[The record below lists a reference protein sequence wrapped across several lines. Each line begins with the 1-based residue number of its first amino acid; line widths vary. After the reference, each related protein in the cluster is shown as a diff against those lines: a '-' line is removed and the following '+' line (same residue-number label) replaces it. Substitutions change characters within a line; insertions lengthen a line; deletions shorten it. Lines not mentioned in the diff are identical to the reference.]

1 MKKTAFSLGVLLA
14 LSASGQTLE
23 HRQAPLMTAWAS
35 QVDADNPLPEYPRP
49 QLRRKEWLSLN
60 GVWQFTPAEAGEDA
74 PFGKALPGNILVPFP
89 IESALSGIMESHP
102 RSWYRRTFSVPA
114 EWDNRQIRLNFGA
127 VDWEAEV
134 FVNGRSLGVHKGGY
148 TPFSYDIT
156 PFLKKSGPQELI
168 VRVFD
173 PSEFGGQPR
182 GKQAT
187 EGIEIMYTPCSGIW
201 QTVWLEP
208 VQRNSIDHLTITPD
222 LDTSS
227 LKLTVH
233 APAADAETRVVV
245 HILENG
251 TSIKKVSGAANSE
264 MNIKLPD
271 PKLWAPDHPFLYD
284 LKVKLKEGTETVDEV
299 TSYFGMRK
307 VSVEQVDGQARM
319 LLNNEFVFQ
328 LGALDQGYWP
338 DGNYTAPT
346 DEALLYDL
354 QLQKR
359 LGFNM
364 IRKHVKV
371 EPARWYYR
379 ADQLGFLV
387 WQDMPTAQS
396 YGGVP
401 AQPYQYMQE
410 LEEMLRALKN
420 YPSIAMW
427 VVYNEKCGQDEIN
440 KTVSTGELVD
450 LVKRV
455 DTTRPVNQASG
466 YDWYGVGDIADSHT
480 YPAPRAIPGEPGQA
494 IVSGEYG
501 ATKFKVDGHT
511 WSSKHVLEVE
521 TEQEYLDRYKLYAL
535 TLSQLKEQSGLCGA
549 VYTQITDV
557 ENELNGIVTYDRKAF
572 KTDPDI
578 LREINLSVINKTLIE
593 KPVLPTSS
601 RDPQQWHYSTE
612 MPADNWFR
620 APLRSAVWK
629 TSEGPFASAGTP
641 NIRVGTEWSTQDIWL
656 WREFELGSVAE
667 GDLEGL
673 YLYLYHD
680 DDCRIFINGVLA
692 ADLSAHRGYSYSPIS
707 AEAKKAIK
715 AAGTNTIAVHCHQTV
730 GGQGIDVGI
739 SILKYQKPSIV
750 PQ

>member
-1 MKKTAFSLGVLLA
+1 MKTNMLLISVLLA
-14 LSASGQTLE
+14 LDVAGQSLDQKE
-23 HRQAPLMTAWAS
+23 APLMTQWAA
-35 QVDADNPLPEYPRP
+35 QVNAENPLPEYPRP
-49 QLRRKEWLSLN
+49 QLQREQWLSLN
-60 GVWQFTPAEAGEDA
+60 GIWEFTPAEAGEDA
-74 PFGKALPGNILVPFP
+74 PLGKQLPRSILVPFP

-102 RSWYRRTFSVPA
+102 RAWYRRTFSIPK
-114 EWDNRQIRLNFGA
+114 EWNGQQIILNFGA

-134 FVNGRSLGVHKGGY
+134 FINGKNLGIHKGGY
-148 TPFSYDIT
+148 SPFSYDIT
-156 PFLKKSGPQELI
+156 PYLKTAGPQELI

-208 VQRNSIDHLTITPD
+208 VNRNCIDHLSVTPD
-222 LDTSS
+222 VDSS
-227 LKLTVH
+227 TLKLTVR

-245 HILENG
+245 NILEDG
-251 TSIKKVSGAANSE
+251 KLVKKVSGFPNRQME
-264 MNIKLPD
+264 IKLPD
-271 PKLWAPDHPFLYD
+271 PKLWSPDHPFLYG
-284 LKVKLKEGTETVDEV
+284 LEVRLMEGTDTVDEV
-299 TSYFGMRK
+299 ASYFGMRK
-307 VSVEQVDGQARM
+307 ISVENVGGQAKM
-319 LLNNEFVFQ
+319 LLNNEFIFQ

-346 DEALLYDL
+346 DDALLYDL

-371 EPARWYYR
+371 EPARWYYW
-379 ADQLGFLV
+379 ADKLGFLV

-401 AQPYQYMQE
+401 AQPYQYAQE
-410 LEEMLRALKN
+410 LEGMVRALKN
-420 YPSIAMW
+420 HPSIAMW

-440 KTVSTGELVD
+440 KTVSTAD
-450 LVKRV
+450 LVAMVKRI
-455 DTTRPVNQASG
+455 DPTRAVNQASG

-593 KPVLPTSS
+593 KQILPTSS

-620 APLRSAVWK
+620 APLRSADWK

-641 NIRVGTEWSTQDIWL
+641 NIHVGTEWSTQDIWL
-656 WREFELGSVAE
+656 WREFELGFVAE
-667 GDLEGL
+667 EDLEGL

-680 DDCRIFINGVLA
+680 DDCRVFINGVLA
-692 ADLSAHRGYSYSPIS
+692 AELPAHRGYSYSPIS

-715 AAGTNTIAVHCHQTV
+715 AAGTNIIVVHCHQTV
-730 GGQGIDVGI
+730 GGQGVDVGL
-739 SILKYQKPSIV
+739 SLLNYQPASD
-750 PQ
+750 Q